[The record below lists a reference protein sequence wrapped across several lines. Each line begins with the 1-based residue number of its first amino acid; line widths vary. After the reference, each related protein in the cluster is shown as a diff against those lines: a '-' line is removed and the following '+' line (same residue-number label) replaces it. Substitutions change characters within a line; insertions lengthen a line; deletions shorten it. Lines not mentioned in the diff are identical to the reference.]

1 MKILVIEDEHR
12 IAKRVLRMTREFFL
26 NTLLEITH
34 IESLEAGITYIQN
47 HTVDLVLLDLNLNGE
62 NGFDL
67 LKNTISESFHT
78 IIISA
83 YKEQALKA
91 FEYGVLDFVPKPF
104 NRERL
109 HLAFNRVLNKEA
121 IDTTTNIKFL
131 AIKKR
136 GEIKLI
142 PIDQVLY
149 IKGAGIYSELVLM
162 NSDTFL
168 HDKSLEKLAQLLP
181 EQFVRIH
188 KSYIIKI
195 TEVRTIKVS
204 SGSKYSVEL
213 KNDEILPIGRT
224 RYKDVKDKILG

>member
-1 MKILVIEDEHR
+1 MKILVIEDEQR
-12 IAKRVLRMTREFFL
+12 IAKRILRMTREFFL
-26 NTLLEITH
+26 NALLEITH

-142 PIDQVLY
+142 HIDQVLY
-149 IKGAGIYSELVLM
+149 IKGAGIYSELVLT